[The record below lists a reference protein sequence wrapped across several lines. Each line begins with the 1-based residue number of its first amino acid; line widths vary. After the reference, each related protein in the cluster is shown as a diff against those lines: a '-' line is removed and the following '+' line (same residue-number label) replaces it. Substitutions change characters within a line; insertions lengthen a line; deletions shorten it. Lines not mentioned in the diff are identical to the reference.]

1 MSAPKLIEPSTK
13 YFLFNTLE
21 QCHQTRVELYS
32 TIWNVSIVVVF
43 VLITGIVLYLC
54 FKRKRTPDENQQ
66 RLIKEQSYILD
77 KIRSFKELDSYRTEH
92 NSISKLPISSR
103 DTVIPPR

>member
-1 MSAPKLIEPSTK
+1 MSSPKLIEPSTK

-21 QCHQTRVELYS
+21 QCHKTRVELYS
-32 TIWNVSIVVVF
+32 TIWNVSIVVGF
-43 VLITGIVLYLC
+43 VLITGIILYLC

-66 RLIKEQSYILD
+66 KLLKEQSYILD

-92 NSISKLPISSR
+92 NSISKLPILR